1 MLFNNSKKD
10 YKNSIII
17 YFSRADENYA
27 VGYIEKGNTKIVA
40 EYIKELTNADIFEVK
55 PKNSYSKEYK
65 ICVKE
70 AVERIKTHNAP
81 ILGKIPDISKYDLIY
96 IGSPVYCGIMPEE
109 LSTAL
114 KDVNFKGKE
123 IKIFVTHEGS
133 GLARILDQIKDICT
147 GAKIIDSIAI
157 IGSNANN
164 SKEEIKKWI

>member
-1 MLFNNSKKD
+1 
-10 YKNSIII
+10 
-17 YFSRADENYA
+17 
-27 VGYIEKGNTKIVA
+27 
-40 EYIKELTNADIFEVK
+40 
-55 PKNSYSKEYK
+55 
-65 ICVKE
+65 
-70 AVERIKTHNAP
+70 
-81 ILGKIPDISKYDLIY
+81 
-96 IGSPVYCGIMPEE
+96 MPEE
-109 LSTAL
+109 LTTAL